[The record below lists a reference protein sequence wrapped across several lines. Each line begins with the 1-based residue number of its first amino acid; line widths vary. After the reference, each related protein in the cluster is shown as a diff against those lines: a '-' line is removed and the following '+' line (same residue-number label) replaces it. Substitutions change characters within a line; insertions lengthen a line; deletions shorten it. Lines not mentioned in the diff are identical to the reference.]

1 MVRRTRG
8 GCESVWESVFHVLN
22 FEVLPTP
29 IFTTLFSRAAH
40 FGGEL
45 PQIVRNAGKSILRKR
60 VYSFKHSGN
69 SRGDH
74 RGPEIVSP
82 DRQTRAQ
89 NGRFSG
95 TRHFWH
101 QENIMNDLVVPEGFL
116 GSAVEQS

>member
-82 DRQTRAQ
+82 DRQTRDQ
-89 NGRFSG
+89 NRRVSV
-95 TRHFWH
+95 TRHFWRH
-101 QENIMNDLVVPEGFL
+101 AKLMNKRVVPE
-116 GSAVEQS
+116 